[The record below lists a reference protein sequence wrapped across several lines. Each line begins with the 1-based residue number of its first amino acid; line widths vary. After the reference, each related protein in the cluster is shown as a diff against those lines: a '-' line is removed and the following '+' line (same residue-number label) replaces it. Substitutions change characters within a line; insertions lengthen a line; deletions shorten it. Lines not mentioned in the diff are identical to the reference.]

1 MMEQETLNT
10 EQEVKQPVIGEFKPK
25 RAFLNFVSAVN
36 GARVRFIRDI
46 AFVKGEKLS
55 GTLEG
60 IVFKI
65 TICDEDTIN
74 FEEVDTNVTDAA
86 QRQRLI
92 DDIDSTDVTGYAQ
105 KYVVAGIQFA
115 DVNGD
120 LCYLEVEQKKP
131 IDILKSI
138 FDEEPKTELSDRGF
152 SILDALF
159 SSESDE
165 ELAREF
171 EGESDEEIILSEKDA
186 EIFVEAIENPAE
198 PNEKLKGASESYME
212 QQFRKMNE
220 DKINELKNR
229 IEDAEKESARLKRE
243 ISMNETKLKK
253 QTEDLG
259 VLETRLD
266 SFNANDE
273 STGYVFY
280 VSEEQ
285 KPEEIGLTEENRAMA
300 DKIAD
305 IVGLKKD
312 VLFKM
317 LTEGYYKIRIAEKSD
332 MTTEK
337 VKVTNDIL
345 EKMKSL
351 VNGDSSLEAK
361 VTMTEPGHFEY
372 RGSMTWHQIVGKM
385 IRKGF
390 EQEPEFDKICQSNS
404 YDSHEEEKST
414 EMNLGNG
421 MTVQSDEGF
430 VDMGNGVFGIP
441 PSDSTPTKSEKSKTP
456 SLEIKS
462 KDLRTYNEETTLV
475 VMGTIDHNDNRDVE
489 ITDDYTGFEV
499 YVGTKKM
506 KGGYE
511 SDGFISIMTLPE
523 FAKWQKQYPDVMT
536 DGGGV
541 DSFLLPNFKGTIGVT
556 AMVDGEFTSDFDLSD
571 YIQHQLEDAEVFLTL
586 PEGTEIMK
594 MDDYHQVPVAAMRD
608 IKIEKLIN
616 VNKILTK
623 EQLETVEHIK
633 KSGIDITKNWF
644 IFDTQSDEFAESEEF
659 KFWVTI
665 QLEEGDD
672 QDPMCEDF
680 LPDNIKNNLHNY
692 AEVVFGY
699 DGDLSEEEFIKEL
712 DKSNFFTYKK

>member
-1 MMEQETLNT
+1 MEETLNT

-25 RAFLNFVSAVN
+25 RKFLNFVSAVN
-36 GARVRFIRDI
+36 GARIRFIRDI

-65 TICDEDTIN
+65 TICDEGTIN

-86 QRQRLI
+86 QRKRLI

-105 KYVVAGIQFA
+105 KFVVAGIQFA

-120 LCYLEVEQKKP
+120 LCYLEVEQMKP
-131 IDILKSI
+131 IDKLKSI
-138 FDEEPKTELSDRGF
+138 FDVEETPSLSNKGMSF
-152 SILDALF
+152 LDDLL
-159 SSESDE
+159 SGSNEVE
-165 ELAREF
+165 TLE
-171 EGESDEEIILSEKDA
+171 LSEKDA
-186 EIFVEAIENPAE
+186 EIFVEAIENPAS
-198 PNEKLKGASESYME
+198 PNEKLIKASESYLE

-220 DKINELKNR
+220 DKINELKKR
-229 IEDAEKESARLKRE
+229 IEDAEKESARLRRE

-317 LTEGYYKIRIAEKSD
+317 LTEGHYKIRVAEKSD
-332 MTTEK
+332 MTAEK
-337 VKVTNDIL
+337 VKITNDIL

-361 VTMTEPGHFEY
+361 VTMTEPGQFEY

-404 YDSHEEEKST
+404 YDSKEEIKDEMSDMKSDIQK
-414 EMNLGNG
+414 MADGLGLG
-421 MTVQSDEGF
+421 KVDFSKDGISVEGE
-430 VDMGNGVFGIP
+430 
-441 PSDSTPTKSEKSKTP
+441 TKTP
-456 SLEIKS
+456 SVEIKS
-462 KDLRTYNEETTLV
+462 KTVRTYNEETTLV
-475 VMGTIDHNDNRDVE
+475 VVGTIDHNDNRDVE

-499 YVGTKKM
+499 YVGNKKM

-511 SDGFISIMTLPE
+511 SDGFISIMTLVE
-523 FAKWQKQYPDVMT
+523 FAKWQKQYPDAMT

-541 DSFLLPNFKGTIGVT
+541 GSFLLPNFKGTIGVT
-556 AMVDGEFTSDFDLSD
+556 AMYDVGEFTNDFDLDD
-571 YIQHQLEDAEVFLTL
+571 YILHQDGMEDAYVSLTL
-586 PEGTEIMK
+586 PEGTQIMK

-608 IKIEKLIN
+608 IKID
-616 VNKILTK
+616 KI
-623 EQLETVEHIK
+623 IK
-633 KSGIDITKNWF
+633 
-644 IFDTQSDEFAESEEF
+644 
-659 KFWVTI
+659 
-665 QLEEGDD
+665 
-672 QDPMCEDF
+672 
-680 LPDNIKNNLHNY
+680 
-692 AEVVFGY
+692 
-699 DGDLSEEEFIKEL
+699 
-712 DKSNFFTYKK
+712 

>member
-1 MMEQETLNT
+1 MMEQETIN

-65 TICDEDTIN
+65 TICDEGTIN

-138 FDEEPKTELSDRGF
+138 FDEEEKPSLSNKGMSF
-152 SILDALF
+152 LDDLL
-159 SSESDE
+159 SGSDGVE
-165 ELAREF
+165 PLV
-171 EGESDEEIILSEKDA
+171 LSEEDSKV
-186 EIFVEAIENPAE
+186 FVEAIENPAE
-198 PNEKLKGASESYME
+198 PNEKLKGAAESYLE

-229 IEDAEKESARLKRE
+229 IEDAEKESARLRRE

-273 STGYVFY
+273 SLGYVFY

-332 MTTEK
+332 MTADK
-337 VKVTNDIL
+337 VKVTNEAL

-351 VNGDSSLEAK
+351 VNGDTSLEAK

-372 RGSMTWHQIVGKM
+372 RGTMNWHQIVGKM

-404 YDSHEEEKST
+404 YDSHEEEKAT
-414 EMNLGNG
+414 EMDLGNG
-421 MTVQSDEGF
+421 MVAKSEEGF
-430 VDMGNGVFGIP
+430 VNMGNGVYGIP
-441 PSDSTPTKSEKSKTP
+441 PSDSEPTKKDSS
-456 SLEIKS
+456 SIEIKS
-462 KDLRTYNEETTLV
+462 KTVRTYDEETTLV
-475 VMGTIDHNDNRDVE
+475 VMGTIDHNDNSDVQ

-499 YVGTKKM
+499 YVGNKKM

-523 FAKWQKQYPDVMT
+523 FKKWQAAYPDAMT

-556 AMVDGEFTSDFDLSD
+556 AMYDVGEFTNDFDLDD
-571 YIQHQLEDAEVFLTL
+571 YILHQDGMEDAYVALTL
-586 PEGTEIMK
+586 PEGTQIMK

-608 IKIEKLIN
+608 IKI
-616 VNKILTK
+616 NKI
-623 EQLETVEHIK
+623 IK
-633 KSGIDITKNWF
+633 
-644 IFDTQSDEFAESEEF
+644 
-659 KFWVTI
+659 
-665 QLEEGDD
+665 
-672 QDPMCEDF
+672 
-680 LPDNIKNNLHNY
+680 
-692 AEVVFGY
+692 
-699 DGDLSEEEFIKEL
+699 
-712 DKSNFFTYKK
+712 

>member
-1 MMEQETLNT
+1 MEETLNT

-25 RAFLNFVSAVN
+25 RKFLNCVSAVN

-60 IVFKI
+60 VVFKI
-65 TICDEDTIN
+65 TICDEGTIN

-86 QRQRLI
+86 QRKRLI

-105 KYVVAGIQFA
+105 KFVVAGIQFA

-120 LCYLEVEQKKP
+120 LCYLEVEQMKP
-131 IDILKSI
+131 IDKLKSI
-138 FDEEPKTELSDRGF
+138 FDVEETPSLSNKGMSF
-152 SILDALF
+152 LDDLL
-159 SSESDE
+159 SGSNEVETLD
-165 ELAREF
+165 
-171 EGESDEEIILSEKDA
+171 LSEKDA
-186 EIFVEAIENPAE
+186 EIFVEAIENPAS
-198 PNEKLKGASESYME
+198 PNEKLIKASESYLE

-229 IEDAEKESARLKRE
+229 IEDAEKESARLRRE

-273 STGYVFY
+273 STGYVFF

-317 LTEGYYKIRIAEKSD
+317 LTEGHYKIRVAEKSD
-332 MTTEK
+332 MTAEK

-361 VTMTEPGHFEY
+361 VTMTEPGQFEY

-404 YDSHEEEKST
+404 YDSHEEEKEVEMT
-414 EMNLGNG
+414 E
-421 MTVQSDEGF
+421 T
-430 VDMGNGVFGIP
+430 
-441 PSDSTPTKSEKSKTP
+441 EKVEVVETKTP
-456 SLEIKS
+456 SVEIKS
-462 KDLRTYNEETTLV
+462 KTVRTYNEETTLV
-475 VMGTIDHNDNRDVE
+475 VVGTIDHNDNRDVE

-499 YVGTKKM
+499 YVGNKKM

-523 FAKWQKQYPDVMT
+523 FAKWQKQYPDAMT
-536 DGGGV
+536 DGGAV
-541 DSFLLPNFKGTIGVT
+541 DSFLLPHFKGTIGVT

-586 PEGTEIMK
+586 PEGTEILK

-608 IKIEKLIN
+608 IKI
-616 VNKILTK
+616 NK
-623 EQLETVEHIK
+623 VIK
-633 KSGIDITKNWF
+633 
-644 IFDTQSDEFAESEEF
+644 
-659 KFWVTI
+659 
-665 QLEEGDD
+665 
-672 QDPMCEDF
+672 
-680 LPDNIKNNLHNY
+680 
-692 AEVVFGY
+692 
-699 DGDLSEEEFIKEL
+699 
-712 DKSNFFTYKK
+712 

>member
-1 MMEQETLNT
+1 MEETLNT

-25 RAFLNFVSAVN
+25 RKFLNFVSAVN
-36 GARVRFIRDI
+36 GARIRFIRDI

-65 TICDEDTIN
+65 TICDEGTIN

-105 KYVVAGIQFA
+105 KYVVSGIQFA

-120 LCYLEVEQKKP
+120 LCYLEVEQMKP
-131 IDILKSI
+131 IDKLKSI
-138 FDEEPKTELSDRGF
+138 FD
-152 SILDALF
+152 
-159 SSESDE
+159 DE
-165 ELAREF
+165 ETPSLSNKGMSFLDDLLSGSNEV
-171 EGESDEEIILSEKDA
+171 ETLELSEKDV
-186 EIFVEAIENPAE
+186 EIFVEAIENPAS
-198 PNEKLKGASESYME
+198 PNEKLIKASESYLE

-229 IEDAEKESARLKRE
+229 IEDAEKESARLRRE

-273 STGYVFY
+273 STGYVFF

-317 LTEGYYKIRIAEKSD
+317 LTEGHYKIRVAEKSD
-332 MTTEK
+332 MTAEK

-361 VTMTEPGHFEY
+361 VTMTEPGQFEY

-404 YDSHEEEKST
+404 YDSKEEVKEVEKVEEKK
-414 EMNLGNG
+414 E
-421 MTVQSDEGF
+421 VVKEK
-430 VDMGNGVFGIP
+430 
-441 PSDSTPTKSEKSKTP
+441 TKNS

-462 KDLRTYNEETTLV
+462 KDVRTYNEETTLV
-475 VMGTIDHNDNRDVE
+475 VVGTIDHNDNRDVE
-489 ITDDYTGFEV
+489 ITDDYTSFEV
-499 YVGTKKM
+499 YVGNKKM
-506 KGGYE
+506 KGSYE

-523 FAKWQKQYPDVMT
+523 FAKWQKQYPDAMK
-536 DGGGV
+536 DGGGI
-541 DSFLLPNFKGTIGVT
+541 DSFLLPHFKGTIGVT
-556 AMVDGEFTSDFDLSD
+556 AMYDVGEFTNEFDLDD
-571 YIQHQLEDAEVFLTL
+571 YIQHQIEDACVSLTL
-586 PEGTEIMK
+586 PEGTEILK

-608 IKIEKLIN
+608 IKI
-616 VNKILTK
+616 NK
-623 EQLETVEHIK
+623 VIK
-633 KSGIDITKNWF
+633 
-644 IFDTQSDEFAESEEF
+644 
-659 KFWVTI
+659 
-665 QLEEGDD
+665 
-672 QDPMCEDF
+672 
-680 LPDNIKNNLHNY
+680 
-692 AEVVFGY
+692 
-699 DGDLSEEEFIKEL
+699 
-712 DKSNFFTYKK
+712 

>member
-1 MMEQETLNT
+1 MEETLNT

-25 RAFLNFVSAVN
+25 RKFLNFVSAVN
-36 GARVRFIRDI
+36 GARIRFIRDI

-65 TICDEDTIN
+65 TICDEGTIN
-74 FEEVDTNVTDAA
+74 FEEVDTTVTDAA
-86 QRQRLI
+86 QRKRLI

-105 KYVVAGIQFA
+105 KFVVAGIQFA

-120 LCYLEVEQKKP
+120 LCYLEVEQMKP
-131 IDILKSI
+131 IDKLKSI
-138 FDEEPKTELSDRGF
+138 FD
-152 SILDALF
+152 
-159 SSESDE
+159 DE
-165 ELAREF
+165 ETPSLSNKGMSFLDDLLSGSNEV
-171 EGESDEEIILSEKDA
+171 ETLELSEKDA
-186 EIFVEAIENPAE
+186 EIFFETIENPPS
-198 PNEKLKGASESYME
+198 PNEKLIKASETYLE

-220 DKINELKNR
+220 DKINELKKR
-229 IEDAEKESARLKRE
+229 IEDAEKESARLRRE

-273 STGYVFY
+273 STGYVFF

-317 LTEGYYKIRIAEKSD
+317 LTEGHYKIRIAEKSD
-332 MTTEK
+332 MTAEK
-337 VKVTNDIL
+337 VKVTNEVL

-351 VNGDSSLEAK
+351 VNGDTSLEAK
-361 VTMTEPGHFEY
+361 VTMTEPGQFEY

-404 YDSHEEEKST
+404 YDSHEEEK
-414 EMNLGNG
+414 E
-421 MTVQSDEGF
+421 VE
-430 VDMGNGVFGIP
+430 V
-441 PSDSTPTKSEKSKTP
+441 KESEKLEGETKTP

-462 KDLRTYNEETTLV
+462 KTVRTYDEETTLV

-499 YVGTKKM
+499 YVGNKKM
-506 KGGYE
+506 KASYE

-523 FAKWQKQYPDVMT
+523 FAKWQKQYPDAMT

-541 DSFLLPNFKGTIGVT
+541 GSFLLPNFKGTIGVT
-556 AMVDGEFTSDFDLSD
+556 AMYDVGEFTNEFDLDD
-571 YIQHQLEDAEVFLTL
+571 YILHQDGMEDACVSLTL

-608 IKIEKLIN
+608 IKI
-616 VNKILTK
+616 NKI
-623 EQLETVEHIK
+623 IK
-633 KSGIDITKNWF
+633 
-644 IFDTQSDEFAESEEF
+644 
-659 KFWVTI
+659 
-665 QLEEGDD
+665 
-672 QDPMCEDF
+672 
-680 LPDNIKNNLHNY
+680 
-692 AEVVFGY
+692 
-699 DGDLSEEEFIKEL
+699 
-712 DKSNFFTYKK
+712 

>member
-1 MMEQETLNT
+1 MMEQETMNA

-65 TICDEDTIN
+65 TICDEGTIN

-138 FDEEPKTELSDRGF
+138 FDEEEKPSLSNKGMSF
-152 SILDALF
+152 LDDLL
-159 SSESDE
+159 SGSDE
-165 ELAREF
+165 VEPLV
-171 EGESDEEIILSEKDA
+171 LSEEDSKV
-186 EIFVEAIENPAE
+186 FVEAIENPAE
-198 PNEKLKGASESYME
+198 PNEKLKGAAESYLE

-229 IEDAEKESARLKRE
+229 IEDAEKESARLRRE

-273 STGYVFY
+273 SLGYVFY

-332 MTTEK
+332 MSAEK
-337 VKVTNDIL
+337 VKVTNEAL

-351 VNGDSSLEAK
+351 VNGDTSLEAK

-372 RGSMTWHQIVGKM
+372 RGTMNWHQIVGKM

-404 YDSHEEEKST
+404 YDSHEEEKAT
-414 EMNLGNG
+414 EMDLGNG
-421 MTVQSDEGF
+421 MVAKSEEGF
-430 VDMGNGVFGIP
+430 VDMGNGVYGIP
-441 PSDSTPTKSEKSKTP
+441 PSDSEPAKKDSSSIEVKSKTV
-456 SLEIKS
+456 
-462 KDLRTYNEETTLV
+462 RTYDEETTLV
-475 VMGTIDHNDNRDVE
+475 VMGTIDHNDNSDVQ
-489 ITDDYTGFEV
+489 ITDDYTSFEV
-499 YVGTKKM
+499 YVGNKKM

-523 FAKWQKQYPDVMT
+523 FKKWQAAYPDAMT

-556 AMVDGEFTSDFDLSD
+556 AMYDVGEFTNDFDLDD
-571 YIQHQLEDAEVFLTL
+571 YILHQDGMEDAYVALTL
-586 PEGTEIMK
+586 PEGTQIVK

-608 IKIEKLIN
+608 IKI
-616 VNKILTK
+616 NKI
-623 EQLETVEHIK
+623 IK
-633 KSGIDITKNWF
+633 
-644 IFDTQSDEFAESEEF
+644 
-659 KFWVTI
+659 
-665 QLEEGDD
+665 
-672 QDPMCEDF
+672 
-680 LPDNIKNNLHNY
+680 
-692 AEVVFGY
+692 
-699 DGDLSEEEFIKEL
+699 
-712 DKSNFFTYKK
+712 

>member
-1 MMEQETLNT
+1 MEQEILNT

-25 RAFLNFVSAVN
+25 RKFLNFVSAVN
-36 GARVRFIRDI
+36 GARIRFIRDI

-65 TICDEDTIN
+65 TICDEGTIN
-74 FEEVDTNVTDAA
+74 FEEVDTTITDAA
-86 QRQRLI
+86 QRKRLI

-105 KYVVAGIQFA
+105 KFVVAGIQFA

-120 LCYLEVEQKKP
+120 LCYLEVEQMKP
-131 IDILKSI
+131 IDKLKSI
-138 FDEEPKTELSDRGF
+138 FDVEETPSLSNKGMSF
-152 SILDALF
+152 LDDLL
-159 SSESDE
+159 SGSNEVETLD
-165 ELAREF
+165 
-171 EGESDEEIILSEKDA
+171 LSEKDA

-198 PNEKLKGASESYME
+198 PNEKLIKASESYLE

-220 DKINELKNR
+220 DKINELKKR
-229 IEDAEKESARLKRE
+229 IEDAEKESARLRRE

-285 KPEEIGLTEENRAMA
+285 KPEEIGLTEDNRAMA

-317 LTEGYYKIRIAEKSD
+317 LTEGHYKIRVAEKSD
-332 MTTEK
+332 MTAEK

-345 EKMKSL
+345 EKMKAL

-361 VTMTEPGHFEY
+361 VTMTEPGQFEY

-404 YDSHEEEKST
+404 YDSKEEVKDEMSDMKSDIQK
-414 EMNLGNG
+414 MADGLGLG
-421 MTVQSDEGF
+421 KVDFGKDGISVEGE
-430 VDMGNGVFGIP
+430 
-441 PSDSTPTKSEKSKTP
+441 TKTP
-456 SLEIKS
+456 SVEIKS
-462 KDLRTYNEETTLV
+462 KTVRTYNEETTLV
-475 VMGTIDHNDNRDVE
+475 VVGTIDHNDNRDVE

-499 YVGTKKM
+499 YVGNKKM
-506 KGGYE
+506 KGSYE

-523 FAKWQKQYPDVMT
+523 FAKWQKQYPLDVYCKSPAEDAMT
-536 DGGGV
+536 DGGAV

-586 PEGTEIMK
+586 PEGTEILK

-608 IKIEKLIN
+608 IKI
-616 VNKILTK
+616 NK
-623 EQLETVEHIK
+623 VIK
-633 KSGIDITKNWF
+633 
-644 IFDTQSDEFAESEEF
+644 
-659 KFWVTI
+659 
-665 QLEEGDD
+665 
-672 QDPMCEDF
+672 
-680 LPDNIKNNLHNY
+680 
-692 AEVVFGY
+692 
-699 DGDLSEEEFIKEL
+699 
-712 DKSNFFTYKK
+712 

>member
-1 MMEQETLNT
+1 MEETLNT

-25 RAFLNFVSAVN
+25 RKFLNFVSAVN
-36 GARVRFIRDI
+36 GARIRFIRDI

-60 IVFKI
+60 VVFKI
-65 TICDEDTIN
+65 TICDEGTIN
-74 FEEVDTNVTDAA
+74 FEEVDTTVTDAA
-86 QRQRLI
+86 QRKRLI

-105 KYVVAGIQFA
+105 KFVVAGIQFA

-131 IDILKSI
+131 IDKLKSL

-165 ELAREF
+165 ELVREF
-171 EGESDEEIILSEKDA
+171 EGESDKVETLELSEKDA
-186 EIFVEAIENPAE
+186 EIFVEAIENPAS
-198 PNEKLKGASESYME
+198 PNEKLIKASESYLE

-220 DKINELKNR
+220 DKINELKKR
-229 IEDAEKESARLKRE
+229 IEDAEKESARLRRE

-317 LTEGYYKIRIAEKSD
+317 LTEGHYKIRVAEKSD
-332 MTTEK
+332 MTAEK
-337 VKVTNDIL
+337 VKITNDIL

-361 VTMTEPGHFEY
+361 VTMTEPGQFEY

-404 YDSHEEEKST
+404 YDSHEEKDEMSDMKSDIQK
-414 EMNLGNG
+414 MADGLGLG
-421 MTVQSDEGF
+421 K
-430 VDMGNGVFGIP
+430 VDFGKDGI
-441 PSDSTPTKSEKSKTP
+441 SVEVVETKTP
-456 SLEIKS
+456 SIEIKS
-462 KDLRTYNEETTLV
+462 KVVRTYDEETTLV
-475 VMGTIDHNDNRDVE
+475 VVGTIDHNDNRDVE
-489 ITDDYTGFEV
+489 ITDDYTSFEV
-499 YVGTKKM
+499 YVGNKKM
-506 KGGYE
+506 KGSYE

-523 FAKWQKQYPDVMT
+523 FTKWQKQYPDAMK
-536 DGGGV
+536 DGGGI
-541 DSFLLPNFKGTIGVT
+541 DSFLLPHFKGTIGVT
-556 AMVDGEFTSDFDLSD
+556 AMYDVGEFTNEFDLDD
-571 YIQHQLEDAEVFLTL
+571 YILHQDGMEDAYVSLTL
-586 PEGTEIMK
+586 PEGTQIMK

-608 IKIEKLIN
+608 IKI
-616 VNKILTK
+616 NKI
-623 EQLETVEHIK
+623 IK
-633 KSGIDITKNWF
+633 
-644 IFDTQSDEFAESEEF
+644 
-659 KFWVTI
+659 
-665 QLEEGDD
+665 
-672 QDPMCEDF
+672 
-680 LPDNIKNNLHNY
+680 
-692 AEVVFGY
+692 
-699 DGDLSEEEFIKEL
+699 
-712 DKSNFFTYKK
+712 

>member
-1 MMEQETLNT
+1 MEQETLNT

-36 GARVRFIRDI
+36 GARIRFIRDI

-60 IVFKI
+60 VVFKI
-65 TICDEDTIN
+65 TICDEGTIN

-105 KYVVAGIQFA
+105 KYIVAGIQFA

-131 IDILKSI
+131 IDVLKSI
-138 FDEEPKTELSDRGF
+138 FDEEETPSLSNKGMSFLDDLLSGSNEVETLELSEE
-152 SILDALF
+152 DA
-159 SSESDE
+159 
-165 ELAREF
+165 
-171 EGESDEEIILSEKDA
+171 KV
-186 EIFVEAIENPAE
+186 FVETIENPPS
-198 PNEKLKGASESYME
+198 PNEKLIKASESYLE
-212 QQFRKMNE
+212 EQFRKMNE

-229 IEDAEKESARLKRE
+229 IEDAEKESARLRRE

-317 LTEGYYKIRIAEKSD
+317 LTEGYYKIRVAEKSD
-332 MTTEK
+332 MTAEK

-361 VTMTEPGHFEY
+361 VTMTEPGQFEY

-385 IRKGF
+385 LRKGF

-414 EMNLGNG
+414 EMDLGNG

-430 VDMGNGVFGIP
+430 VNMGNGVFGIP
-441 PSDSTPTKSEKSKTP
+441 PSDSTPEKSKTT
-456 SLEIKS
+456 SIEIKS
-462 KDLRTYNEETTLV
+462 KNVRIFDEETTLV
-475 VMGTIDHNDNRDVE
+475 VVGTIDHNDNRDVE
-489 ITDDYTGFEV
+489 ITDDYTSFEV
-499 YVGTKKM
+499 YVGNKKM
-506 KGGYE
+506 KG
-511 SDGFISIMTLPE
+511 S
-523 FAKWQKQYPDVMT
+523 
-536 DGGGV
+536 
-541 DSFLLPNFKGTIGVT
+541 
-556 AMVDGEFTSDFDLSD
+556 
-571 YIQHQLEDAEVFLTL
+571 
-586 PEGTEIMK
+586 
-594 MDDYHQVPVAAMRD
+594 
-608 IKIEKLIN
+608 
-616 VNKILTK
+616 
-623 EQLETVEHIK
+623 
-633 KSGIDITKNWF
+633 
-644 IFDTQSDEFAESEEF
+644 
-659 KFWVTI
+659 
-665 QLEEGDD
+665 
-672 QDPMCEDF
+672 
-680 LPDNIKNNLHNY
+680 
-692 AEVVFGY
+692 
-699 DGDLSEEEFIKEL
+699 
-712 DKSNFFTYKK
+712 